1 MLYFYPRY
9 KNTENKRSVYLL
21 QLFLY
26 DSTMIAPFPLLFFG
40 GDISVFMEEGY
51 ETVAVDDFIKFKS
64 PTRIA
69 NLVKVCVVIR
79 ISPDKVNYWTMTYG
93 LFHKCHKERITEL
106 SALLWVKGGRLKGL
120 CRRETLCVRLCL
132 LIRAAQIL
140 TQLCRHDKSREISWG
155 NFMSQWLRRLG
166 RKNPRNIAGEDH
178 WQCAI
183 NLRVHGCATCPI
195 TKIKTGLAIH
205 VSCSCIEESNHQ
217 RHFFLFV
224 RTQLLCVFATLPC
237 YTSLREYCLW
247 FCPRYTSL

>member
-1 MLYFYPRY
+1 MIYFCPR
-9 KNTENKRSVYLL
+9 ENKRSVYLL

-93 LFHKCHKERITEL
+93 LFHKCHKERISEL

-120 CRRETLCVRLCL
+120 CRRETLCVRLYL

-140 TQLCRHDKSREISWG
+140 MQLCRHDKSREISWG

-166 RKNPRNIAGEDH
+166 RKKYQEYFRWRSLKVRHEPS
-178 WQCAI
+178 CARLF
-183 NLRVHGCATCPI
+183 NMSH
-195 TKIKTGLAIH
+195 H
-205 VSCSCIEESNHQ
+205 QNQNWVS
-217 RHFFLFV
+217 
-224 RTQLLCVFATLPC
+224 
-237 YTSLREYCLW
+237 
-247 FCPRYTSL
+247 